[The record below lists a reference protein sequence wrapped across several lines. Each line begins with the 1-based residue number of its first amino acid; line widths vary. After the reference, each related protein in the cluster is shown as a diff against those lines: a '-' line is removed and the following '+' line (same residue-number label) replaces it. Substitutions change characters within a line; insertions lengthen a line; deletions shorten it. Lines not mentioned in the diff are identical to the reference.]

1 MKRNEYYIVNLND
14 PRKLRYY
21 PKSLPT
27 KERAREVIDI
37 YLGDGAWLILSGIEL
52 EAFRGREL
60 KAYKHSPFSK
70 FTPKELRKKNPGR
83 RKNRK
88 RVQKIVTHKF
98 RAIWEEVPAIQA
110 QRTKMFKK
118 DRTVIRTKILR

>member
-1 MKRNEYYIVNLND
+1 MLD
-14 PRKLRYY
+14 PRKVRYY
-21 PKSLPT
+21 PKGLPT

-37 YLGDGAWLILSGIEL
+37 YLGDGAYLILSGIEL
-52 EAFRGREL
+52 EEFPDDL

-83 RKNRK
+83 RKKRK
-88 RVQKIVTHKF
+88 RVNKILTHKF
-98 RAIWEEVPAIQA
+98 RAIWEEMPSDKPTRQKIYN
-110 QRTKMFKK
+110 K